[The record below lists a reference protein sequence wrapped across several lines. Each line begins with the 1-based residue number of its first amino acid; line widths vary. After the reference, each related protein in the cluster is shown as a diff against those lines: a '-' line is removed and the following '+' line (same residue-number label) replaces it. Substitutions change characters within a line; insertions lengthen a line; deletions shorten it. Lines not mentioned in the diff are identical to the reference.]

1 MSEAKVIRKHPP
13 TQQDFGHL
21 DRADWEKKAEEN
33 WKGKPTHQPWRF
45 LASC

>member
-21 DRADWEKKAEEN
+21 DRADWEKKQ
-33 WKGKPTHQPWRF
+33 KRIGKESQHINLGGF
-45 LASC
+45 